1 MDVREKV
8 AISRHA
14 NTGAYA
20 FPCGEKLRDACG
32 EVLDDAPGEAG
43 EFYISNVIRSMI
55 AAGEKVRLVRV
66 SVHDA
71 VVGGLS
77 RGKQSDMT
85 RASGDSE
92 PSG

>member
-8 AISRHA
+8 AISRFA

-32 EVLDDAPGEAG
+32 EVLDDPPGEAG

-55 AAGEKVRLVRV
+55 TAGEKVRLVRV
-66 SVHDA
+66 CVCGA
-71 VVGGLS
+71 FAALS
-77 RGKQSDMT
+77 WAGSLGANT
-85 RASGDSE
+85 
-92 PSG
+92 PT